1 MRPSPERVTLREF
14 FANKDVGY
22 MEEGKLILRS
32 EAWRPKTR
40 IDFGG
45 TSRGVREGIAARGG
59 EISLRR
65 TVDIDGYFLLVSME
79 KGAKMLRD
87 GMQILFRSKGV
98 KHDKK
103 CLDTIQELLRPGEI
117 EPTRFIAMRLGDAKA
132 RQGRTDTKLYIVVPA
147 IMESRGR
154 GLEGDGLER
163 GDNGNRSESEDE
175 DEDDEDD
182 YMDKSNYE

>member
-45 TSRGVREGIAARGG
+45 TSRSVREGIAARGG

-98 KHDKK
+98 KHDKSALIPFRS
-103 CLDTIQELLRPGEI
+103 C
-117 EPTRFIAMRLGDAKA
+117 
-132 RQGRTDTKLYIVVPA
+132 Y
-147 IMESRGR
+147 
-154 GLEGDGLER
+154 GLE
-163 GDNGNRSESEDE
+163 
-175 DEDDEDD
+175 
-182 YMDKSNYE
+182 K